1 MNYLVHP
8 GVERDL
14 AETAEHLALYGSAK
28 TGDTLP
34 LAAAAWAQAYLVVV
48 APTVSPPPP
57 SRHNV
62 RLAGH

>member
-8 GVERDL
+8 AVERDL

-34 LAAAAWAQAYLVVV
+34 LADAAY
-48 APTVSPPPP
+48 
-57 SRHNV
+57 
-62 RLAGH
+62 